1 MTASTC
7 SSGPRLDRA
16 LICAS
21 GSFTEPARHGLMA
34 MSPSSTAALNTAETL
49 VKMVRT

>member
-7 SSGPRLDRA
+7 STGQGWTLRCSRWGSRTERA
-16 LICAS
+16 L
-21 GSFTEPARHGLMA
+21 HGLVA
-34 MSPSSTAALNTAETL
+34 ISPSSTAALNTVETL